1 MELLLALNVLLHEI
15 AGPFIPI
22 AIIPL
27 LAIGNSV
34 WFFVVFTVPGILGW
48 YCLKVRVTKK
58 DDNGYTA
65 EAEDAVGGHPHE
77 N

>member
-1 MELLLALNVLLHEI
+1 MDILLALNSLLHEI

-27 LAIGNSV
+27 LAVGKSV
-34 WFFVVFTVPGILGW
+34 WFFVVFAVPGVIGW
-48 YCLKVRVTKK
+48 YCLRVRVTKK
-58 DDNGYTA
+58 NDGGYEA
-65 EAEDAVGGHPHE
+65 DAEDAVGGHPDE